1 MGMFGWVVGGVF
13 SVSDFGGLGFEE
25 VGLRFEEEIDLRK
38 LEEMLPK
45 KVSHTKL
52 NPQNYKIKLPGT
64 NQKGSTYPLPSA
76 WHIGIT
82 VGTEWSDL

>member
-45 KVSHTKL
+45 K
-52 NPQNYKIKLPGT
+52 
-64 NQKGSTYPLPSA
+64 PLESA
-76 WHIGIT
+76 FLVFCLMIFGK
-82 VGTEWSDL
+82 